1 MPELMSVLANE
12 EKLERTDA
20 PALFLRSWKASGT
33 AKAIVVVVHGFN
45 SHSGYYQWA
54 AEQLTRS
61 GLTVYA
67 PDLRGRGKSDGE
79 RFYVN
84 DIEEYSRDVNDA
96 VKLAKCREPGLPV
109 FVLGHSAGGVVS
121 CIYTLEHQAEL
132 AGLICED
139 FAFEVYAPELALEL
153 LKGLSH
159 VLPHTHVLALPNKD
173 FTRDPKALEVMN
185 HDPLIAN
192 ESQSTNTVA
201 AMARADERL
210 RKDFPE
216 IKLPVLIM
224 HGTAD
229 KVTKPSGSQFFYDTA
244 GSADKTLKLYD
255 GHVHDLL
262 NDLGKETAIADIQE
276 WIVSHLRR

>member
-1 MPELMSVLANE
+1 MTDLLSVAANE
-12 EKLERTDA
+12 ERLERTDA
-20 PALFLRSWKASGT
+20 PTLFLRSWKPTGT

-54 AEQLTRS
+54 AEQLTKR

-67 PDLRGRGKSDGE
+67 LDLRGRGKSEGE

-84 DIEEYSRDVNDA
+84 DVEEYARDVDDV
-96 VKLAKCREPGLPV
+96 VKLAKSRDPGMSV

-139 FAFEVYAPELALEL
+139 FAFEVYAPELALSL

-173 FTRDPKALEVMN
+173 FTRDPQALEIMN

-210 RKDFPE
+210 RKEFPR

-224 HGTAD
+224 HGTDD

-244 GSADKTLKLYD
+244 GSTDKTLKLYP